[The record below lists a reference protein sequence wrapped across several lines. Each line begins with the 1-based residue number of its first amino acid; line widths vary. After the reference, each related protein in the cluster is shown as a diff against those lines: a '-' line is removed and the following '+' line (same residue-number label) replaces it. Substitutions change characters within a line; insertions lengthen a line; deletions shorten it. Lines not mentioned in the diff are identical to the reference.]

1 MEKKIIACGL
11 APKALGPYC
20 QAVET
25 GGFVFCSGMIG
36 INPETNTA
44 PEGIEAQA
52 RQVMENIKGLLSSQ
66 GLTLDHIVK
75 TTIFLKNMD
84 DFAKVNEIY
93 GSYFTKDPPA
103 RSTVEVSRLPKDLL
117 IEIES
122 IVKL

>member
-1 MEKKIIACGL
+1 MEKKIISCNL

-66 GLTLDHIVK
+66 GMTLDNIVK

-84 DFAKVNEIY
+84 DFGKVNEIY
-93 GSYFTKDPPA
+93 GSYFKKDPPA
-103 RSTVEVSRLPKDLL
+103 RSCVEVSRLPKDLL

>member
-1 MEKKIIACGL
+1 
-11 APKALGPYC
+11 
-20 QAVET
+20 
-25 GGFVFCSGMIG
+25 
-36 INPETNTA
+36 
-44 PEGIEAQA
+44 
-52 RQVMENIKGLLSSQ
+52 
-66 GLTLDHIVK
+66 LTLDHIVK